1 MKSNVGD
8 SREINKLKEELNSQH
23 EENNYF
29 DHVDPHHP
37 NTCFICVDN
46 YSMDKKPLILVCGH
60 TFCEVC
66 LQNMFDNSNEI
77 QCCFCKVITKLD
89 KFDDM
94 IVNYAVLSLATSD
107 VQKSKPIIKEEKIK
121 SSYAVNT
128 LSICNCFDLKKNPEK
143 VDKLLQCIDCNRI
156 VCSNCISPEGE
167 GSVTLAQ
174 SVHRNHKITNL
185 VDYIS
190 SQSDDLSGHLKTY
203 RDLANKL
210 TLLNKKVDKFEIE
223 KIIKAEKENVNSF
236 FKNMKSILEK
246 NQEIMIHSLDKLL
259 KDSFKAIDSFKKDLK
274 YFNSDSTRYCTI
286 VEELCNFKS
295 MPNKQKVK
303 LLNIYNINSTLEEI
317 KEFNK
322 EVNNKV
328 SRLLTPENFM
338 KKYVNLVKC
347 CEVYKNKMWGFHNLV
362 NKKGMELIEK
372 GFEKKINFY
381 VRKHK

>member
-1 MKSNVGD
+1 MKRNSGD
-8 SREINKLKEELNSQH
+8 TKEINKLKEDLDNQN

-60 TFCEVC
+60 TFCEIC

-107 VQKSKPIIKEEKIK
+107 TQKFKPICKQEKIPCI
-121 SSYAVNT
+121 NT
-128 LSICNCFDLKKNPEK
+128 SLSVCNCFDLKKYPEK

-156 VCSNCISPEGE
+156 VCSNCILSEVE
-167 GSVTLAQ
+167 SSVKLKPSTH
-174 SVHRNHKITNL
+174 SNHKLTNL
-185 VDYIS
+185 IDYIS
-190 SQSDDLSGHLKTY
+190 AQSDELTGHLKTY

-223 KIIKAEKENVNSF
+223 KIIKLEKENVNSF
-236 FKNMKSILEK
+236 FRNMKSVLEK
-246 NQEIMIHSLDKLL
+246 NQEIIINSLDKLL
-259 KDSFKAIDSFKKDLK
+259 KDSFKAVDSFKKDLK
-274 YFNSDSTRYCTI
+274 YFNSDSTRYCSI
-286 VEELCNFKS
+286 VEELSNFKN

-303 LLNIYNINSTLEEI
+303 LLNIYNINSTIDEI
-317 KEFNK
+317 KEFNLD
-322 EVNNKV
+322 VNNKI
-328 SRLLTPENFM
+328 SRLLAPEHFM
-338 KKYVNLVKC
+338 KKYINLVKC
-347 CEVYKNKMWGFHNLV
+347 CEVYKNKMWSFHNLV
-362 NKKGMELIEK
+362 NKKGMEIIEK

-381 VRKHK
+381 IRKNKQ